1 MAEEKKK
8 LELKDDMPVSINKK
22 IESVFQELYDH
33 YRVIERRNEYLRN
46 ENARLKDEAY
56 KDEELAKMKESHDKM
71 SEDYYRGFPI
81 SEEEDKK
88 IKKWEDKMIETH
100 PGNGG
105 AIGGRFRYEFIPT
118 GVGTI
123 GTVIDTFTG
132 GRFNFRDLIGEDFI

>member
-8 LELKDDMPVSINKK
+8 LELKDDRPVFINKK

-33 YRVIERRNEYLRN
+33 YRAIESRNEYLRN
-46 ENARLKDEAY
+46 ENARLKSEAY
-56 KDEELAKMKESHDKM
+56 KDEELAKMKERYDKM
-71 SEDYYRGFPI
+71 SEHYYLGFPI
-81 SEEEDKK
+81 SEEEDEK
-88 IKKWEDKMIETH
+88 IKKWKDKMIETQ

-132 GRFNFRDLIGEDFI
+132 ERFCFRDL

>member
-33 YRVIERRNEYLRN
+33 YRAIERRNEYLRN

>member
-8 LELKDDMPVSINKK
+8 LELRDDRPVFINKE
-22 IESVFQELYDH
+22 IEAVLQELYDH
-33 YRVIERRNEYLRN
+33 YRAIDNRNKYLRT

-56 KDEELAKMKESHDKM
+56 KDEELARMKEYTNRM

-81 SEEEDKK
+81 SKEEDEK
-88 IKKWEDKMIETH
+88 IKKWKDKMIDIH

-118 GVGTI
+118 GIGTI
-123 GTVIDTFTG
+123 GTVIDMFTG
-132 GRFNFRDLIGEDFI
+132 ERFNFKDL

>member
-8 LELKDDMPVSINKK
+8 LDLKDDRPVFINKK

-33 YRVIERRNEYLRN
+33 YRAIESRNEYLRN
-46 ENARLKDEAY
+46 ENARLKSEAY
-56 KDEELAKMKESHDKM
+56 KDEELTKMKESHDRM
-71 SEDYYRGFPI
+71 SEEYYRGFPI
-81 SEEEDKK
+81 SEEEDEK
-88 IKKWEDKMIETH
+88 IKKWKDKMIYIH

-132 GRFNFRDLIGEDFI
+132 ERFNFRDL